1 MALIDLKSNLAQ
13 RIGEVNTDDGTF
25 KVKQGDNT
33 ERTSQLTELPRPNI
47 NTNTLP
53 PEIKGRQQA
62 LEAVADVGV
71 RKTVLFKTKQAI
83 LHKFNTKEGTR
94 IYDIT
99 ALEKNLITPTDNISG
114 ESYEDQFKNIPEN
127 IKKIGNPITFAKD
140 KNGKRNII
148 AKVVNSIDDK
158 VFQSKVNS
166 ELNKLQ
172 WSKENE
178 LKLLNDDIAAD
189 GSNTKQ
195 QNGNALNPKM
205 SAGATRQV
213 YNDLPKDWINFRI
226 KDLTT
231 GTDGVGQY
239 IQFPAYLTDITDNSS
254 AEYSP
259 TRYIGR
265 ADQVY
270 VYSGYTRNISFGF
283 RVAALQKEDVPIL
296 WRKVDKLKLL
306 TLPTY
311 SDRVFPTE
319 DNNDLR
325 PVAPTIQLTI
335 GNLLW
340 EQPGFFTSV
349 NVTIPQTST
358 WEIQPGFQLPHLCDV
373 SVDFT
378 YIGNATPQNR
388 TLRHHKDSDE
398 TGAIQERGYNDSYDI
413 GWTKKGPL

>member
-1 MALIDLKSNLAQ
+1 MHKKILKKYDPTSLVKNLAI
-13 RIGEVNTDDGTF
+13 R
-25 KVKQGDNT
+25 
-33 ERTSQLTELPRPNI
+33 
-47 NTNTLP
+47 
-53 PEIKGRQQA
+53 
-62 LEAVADVGV
+62 
-71 RKTVLFKTKQAI
+71 
-83 LHKFNTKEGTR
+83 
-94 IYDIT
+94 
-99 ALEKNLITPTDNISG
+99 TDNIDG
-114 ESYEDQFKNIPEN
+114 IEIDREKDVDED
-127 IKKIGNPITFAKD
+127 IKKIGNPIIFAKD
-140 KNGKRNII
+140 KLSKDENGKRNII
-148 AKVVNSIDDK
+148 MKAVNWVDDE

-166 ELNKLQ
+166 ELNKAQ

-178 LKLLNDDIAAD
+178 LELAED
-189 GSNTKQ
+189 GSDTKE

-205 SAGATRQV
+205 DSGGLDT
-213 YNDLPKDWINFRI
+213 LPKDWINFRI

-231 GTDGVGQY
+231 GNQGVGQY

-283 RVAALQKEDVPIL
+283 RVAALQKQDVPIL

-306 TLPTY
+306 TLPAY
-311 SDRVFPTE
+311 SDKVFPTE

-325 PVAPTIQLTI
+325 PVAPIIQLTI

-388 TLRHHKDSDE
+388 TLTHYKKSDK